1 MSAIFIDQVT
11 SSSIRDEY
19 VVRERG
25 VNDIPIDQSDAISMK
40 KVATESLV
48 STPISRP
55 RELFLASLHI
65 SIFTISYVFAYWVR
79 FDGVVPDS
87 MWKTAWETL
96 PYMLAAKVASFLIL
110 KCHRGWWRSV
120 GFVEMASLVEAAIMG
135 SALFYI
141 FVILRGCPVSRSV
154 LLIDGILTIAG
165 LCGTRG
171 AERMMRE
178 RYARLGSKRRAT
190 RVLIVGVG
198 ESAGAI
204 ARQIDSRSNPN
215 LKIVGYLDPDQKFQ
229 GRVLAGSPV
238 LGTPD
243 DLCRIASRHNVSLV
257 LIPTPSTPAYI
268 VRTLVDACKVA
279 RIKYQIVPELD
290 ALLSG
295 DLSLHPR
302 DIAIE
307 DLLCR
312 EPVHVDNDSISHI
325 LAHRTVLVTGAA
337 GSIGSEI
344 CRQAIAFNPTQL
356 VLLDL
361 NENGL
366 FYLERELLSQCSTT
380 KVIPCVAGVTDILR
394 LRQVFDL
401 YRPQIVFH
409 AAAHKHVPLM
419 EAHPGEAV
427 KNNVFGTRAVVD
439 ETLRCGAEAFV
450 MISTDKAVNPT
461 SVMGACKRLAEFY
474 VQSLTGLTKTRLVTV
489 RFGNVLGSNGSVVTV
504 FKDQIKNGGPV
515 TVTDPE
521 ITRYFMTIPEAAK
534 LVLQAGAQGQ
544 GGEIFVLD
552 MGKPIRLLDLA
563 RDMVRIYGQ
572 GENQG
577 IEIRFTGLRPGEK
590 LYEELYDEGEQPR
603 RTSHPKIFSAKRIQ
617 YSAARLHTGLR
628 RLTEAIPVSESE
640 VVEILV
646 ELVPGYRPER
656 ASLTTPRSLDSEL
669 KKMESK
675 RTSSSNFVLSQS

>member
-1 MSAIFIDQVT
+1 MSTICIDQAT
-11 SSSIRDEY
+11 ESSIRGES
-19 VVRERG
+19 VGGEQSVCA
-25 VNDIPIDQSDAISMK
+25 IPIDRSDAISFK
-40 KVATESLV
+40 QVAAERLV
-48 STPISRP
+48 STPISRR
-55 RELFLASLHI
+55 RELSLATFHI
-65 SIFTISYVFAYWVR
+65 LLFAMSYILAYWVR
-79 FDGVVPDS
+79 FDGAIPES

-96 PYMLAAKVASFLIL
+96 PLILVVKVVSFLIL

-120 GFVEMASLVEAAIMG
+120 GFAEMMSLVEAAILGSMG
-135 SALFYI
+135 FYV

-154 LLIDGILTIAG
+154 LLIDCIMTIVG

-171 AERMMRE
+171 AERMIRE
-178 RYARLGSKRRAT
+178 RYGRLGSTRSAT

-215 LKIVGYLDPDQKFQ
+215 LKIVGYLDPDRAFQ
-229 GRVLAGSPV
+229 GRFLAGSPV
-238 LGTPD
+238 IGTPD
-243 DLCRIASRHNVSLV
+243 DLLRIASRYNVSLV
-257 LIPTPSTPAYI
+257 LIPTPSTPAHL
-268 VRTLVDACKVA
+268 VRTLVDACKAA

-312 EPVHVDNDSISHI
+312 EPVQVDDDSITHI
-325 LAHRTVLVTGAA
+325 LSHRTVLVTGAA

-344 CRQAIAFNPTQL
+344 CRQALAFNPTQL

-366 FYLERELLSQCSTT
+366 FYLERELLAQCSTT
-380 KVIPCVAGVTDILR
+380 KVIPCVAGVTDIAR
-394 LRQVFDL
+394 LRQVFDQ

-474 VQSLTGLTKTRLVTV
+474 VQTLAGLTNTRLVTV
-489 RFGNVLGSNGSVVTV
+489 RFGNVLGSNGSVVSV

-515 TVTDPE
+515 TVTDPD
-521 ITRYFMTIPEAAK
+521 ITRYFMTIPEAAR

-552 MGKPIRLLDLA
+552 MGKPIRMLDLA

-577 IEIRFTGLRPGEK
+577 IEIVFTGLRPGEK
-590 LYEELYDEGEQPR
+590 LYEELYDEGEQPQ
-603 RTSHPKIFSAKRIQ
+603 RTSHPKIFSAKRLQ
-617 YSAARLHTGLR
+617 YSADQLRAGLSRLA
-628 RLTEAIPVSESE
+628 EAIPVSEND
-640 VVEILV
+640 VIKILV

-656 ASLTTPRSLDSEL
+656 TRVTTPRSL
-669 KKMESK
+669 ESK
-675 RTSSSNFVLSQS
+675 QKKTHNRRSNNIYTHN